1 MNGRVK
7 QPRCCE
13 RPLERE
19 REGVSTRVARAAV
32 KVGVEQTEIQ
42 SFPLPEVTFDTGLL
56 RIEACG
62 VGGSDPEL
70 YRRATRIPA
79 IMGHE
84 IVGTVEEFG
93 AAAAQRWGVAAGDRV
108 ALHEYLPCWHCR
120 WCLQGDFRLCVE
132 ADFFTP
138 HDHDP
143 LRYGMSTCA
152 TPPHLWGGNA
162 EMLFI
167 ASNAVIHKVPSGMD
181 ATLATLGIPFGNGFQ
196 WAVYDGGTKPGSNVL
211 VIGAGQQGLGCA
223 FAAKIAGATTVIL
236 AGLKRDRSRLALGLQ
251 IGADLAIDTESESL
265 RERVLH
271 ATGGDGVDVVVD
283 TTSDPTGSVVAD
295 ALAVAAKGAFLS
307 LNGLRQSI
315 PIGDIKRN
323 YLTVRAPRG
332 HSYRAVEMAL
342 RTLAS
347 TSLPV
352 ADVCSHTFGLGEVH
366 QAIRATAGRDIP
378 DAIHVT
384 VDPWR

>member
-1 MNGRVK
+1 M
-7 QPRCCE
+7 
-13 RPLERE
+13 
-19 REGVSTRVARAAV
+19 ARAAV
-32 KVGVEQTEIQ
+32 KVGVEQTAIQ
-42 SFPLPEVTFDTGLL
+42 SFPLPDLTPDTGLL

-70 YRRATRIPA
+70 YRRTSRIPA

-84 IVGTVEEFG
+84 IVGTVEELG
-93 AAAAQRWGVAAGDRV
+93 AAAALRWGIAVGDRIAV
-108 ALHEYLPCWHCR
+108 HEYLPCWHCR

-138 HDHDP
+138 HEQDP

-162 EMLFI
+162 EMLFL
-167 ASNAVIHKVPSGMD
+167 APNAVIHKVPAGMT
-181 ATLATLGIPFGNGFQ
+181 ATLATLAIPFGNGFQ
-196 WAVYDGGTKPGSNVL
+196 WAVYDGGTQPGSNVL
-211 VIGAGQQGLGCA
+211 VIGAGQQGLGCV
-223 FAAKIAGATTVIL
+223 FAAKSAGATTVML
-236 AGLKRDRSRLALGLQ
+236 AGLTRDRARLALGLQ
-251 IGADLAIDTESESL
+251 IGADHVIDAETEDL
-265 RERVLH
+265 RARVMH
-271 ATGGDGVDVVVD
+271 VTGGAGADVVVD
-283 TTSDPTGSVVAD
+283 TTGDPSGTVVAD

-307 LNGLRQSI
+307 LNGLRQMV

-342 RTLAS
+342 RSLAAS
-347 TSLPV
+347 TLPV
-352 ADVCSHTFGLGEVH
+352 AEVCSHTFGLSEVH
-366 QAIRATAGRDIP
+366 EAIRATAGRDIP